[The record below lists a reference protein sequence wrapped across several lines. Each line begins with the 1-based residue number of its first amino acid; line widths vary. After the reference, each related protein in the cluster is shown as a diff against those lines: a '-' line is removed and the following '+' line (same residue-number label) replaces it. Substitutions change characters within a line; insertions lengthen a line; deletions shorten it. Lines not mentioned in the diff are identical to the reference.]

1 MLRRSLLVLPVLAAG
16 LHRPATAQ
24 AARLPVVASF
34 SILGDMLAQIGG
46 TRLEVRMIAG
56 PDANPHG
63 FQPRPSDVQAIGGA
77 RLVVRNGLGFDPWF
91 DRLVRA
97 AGYGGPV
104 ATATDSITPRAMV
117 HSHAGHGHDGAGR
130 RTSHRAEAVRVP
142 DPHCWQDLRLAQV
155 YVRNL
160 AEALAAADPAGADLY
175 RRNGGAYVGRLATLD
190 GWIRGQIGTVPE
202 TRRKVVTSHD
212 AFGYFGA
219 AYGVTFLAPQGI
231 STDTEPSA
239 LQVAALIRQIRS
251 EAITAVFV
259 ENMANPATL
268 RRLAEEAG
276 VAIRGRLYSDSLSPP
291 GGPAATFEA
300 MMRHNVALMVPA
312 MRSAG

>member
-1 MLRRSLLVLPVLAAG
+1 MLSGGAV
-16 LHRPATAQ
+16 AQ
-24 AARLPVVASF
+24 AGRMPVVASF
-34 SILGDMLAQIGG
+34 TILGDMLAQIGG
-46 TRLEVRMIAG
+46 NRIDIRVIAG

-97 AGYGGPV
+97 AGYNGPV
-104 ATATDSITPRAMV
+104 ATATDGITPRAMV

-130 RTSHRAEAVRVP
+130 RTSHRAEAANIP

-160 AEALAAADPAGADLY
+160 AEVLVAADPAGTDTY
-175 RRNGGAYVGRLATLD
+175 RRNGAAYIARLGTLD
-190 GWIRGQIGTVPE
+190 TWTRGQIGTVPE
-202 TRRKVVTSHD
+202 ARRKVVTSHD
-212 AFGYFGA
+212 AFGYFGR
-219 AYGVTFLAPQGI
+219 AYGVVFLAPQGI
-231 STDTEPSA
+231 STETEPSA
-239 LQVAALIRQIRS
+239 LAVAALIRQIRA
-251 EAITAVFV
+251 EQITAVFV

-268 RRLAEEAG
+268 RRLAQEAG
-276 VAIRGRLYSDSLSPP
+276 ATVRGRIFADSLSPP

-300 MMRHNVALMVPA
+300 MMRYNVTQMVPA
-312 MRSAG
+312 MRGVS

>member
-1 MLRRSLLVLPVLAAG
+1 MLRRSLLALPVLAAG
-16 LHRPATAQ
+16 LPVRATAQ
-24 AARLPVVASF
+24 ATRLPIVASF

-46 TRLEVRMIAG
+46 NRLDIRIIAG

-63 FQPRPSDVQAIGGA
+63 FQPRPSDIQAMVGA
-77 RLVVRNGLGFDPWF
+77 RLLARNGLGFDSWF
-91 DRLVRA
+91 DRLARA
-97 AGYGGPV
+97 AGFAGPV
-104 ATATDSITPRAMV
+104 ATATDGITPRSMV
-117 HSHAGHGHDGAGR
+117 HSHAGHSHDGASR
-130 RTSHRAEAVRVP
+130 RTSHRAEAARVP
-142 DPHCWQDLRLAQV
+142 DPHCWQDLRLAQI

-160 AEALAAADPAGADLY
+160 AEALTGADPAGADIY
-175 RRNGGAYVGRLATLD
+175 RRNASAYAARLATLD

-202 TRRKVVTSHD
+202 ARRKVVTSHD

-231 STDTEPSA
+231 STETEPSA
-239 LQVAALIRQIRS
+239 LQVAALIRQIRA

-259 ENMANPATL
+259 ENMANAATL

-276 VAIRGRLYSDSLSPP
+276 VSIRGRLYADSLSAP

-300 MMRHNVALMVPA
+300 MMRHNVTLVVPA
-312 MRSAG
+312 MRGAA